1 MARIKLLKVPLS
13 LVFIVNNV
21 KYLSLLLLIF
31 FPNIY
36 IYIFFNIFLIPSSR
50 FQIDQNGNIWV
61 LSDRLP
67 TFMYA
72 RLDPEDYNFRI
83 LMGSA
88 KEAIRDT
95 VCSTNPSENS
105 PTTTVPS
112 EMFKNS
118 SCTNEIRSIFVF
130 AIALVVFLTRTS
142 IWKVLLN
149 LNPFNHDWIYL
160 YSIYFS
166 RLFPSL
172 ILRGIFRK
180 M

>member
-1 MARIKLLKVPLS
+1 MAQIKLLKNLPIAS
-13 LVFIVNNV
+13 FNNV
-21 KYLSLLLLIF
+21 KYLSLLLFIF

-36 IYIFFNIFLIPSSR
+36 IFNNISSW

-83 LMGSA
+83 LMGSV

-118 SCTNEIRSIFVF
+118 SCMNETRSILVF
-130 AIALVVFLTRTS
+130 AIALIVLLTRTS

-149 LNPFNHDWIYL
+149 LNPFNHDWMYL

-172 ILRGIFRK
+172 ILREIFRK

>member
-1 MARIKLLKVPLS
+1 MAQIKLLKNLPIAS
-13 LVFIVNNV
+13 FNNV
-21 KYLSLLLLIF
+21 KYLSLLLFIF

-36 IYIFFNIFLIPSSR
+36 IFNNISSW

-83 LMGSA
+83 LMGSV

-118 SCTNEIRSIFVF
+118 SCTNETRSILVF
-130 AIALVVFLTRTS
+130 AIALIVLLTRTS
-142 IWKVLLN
+142 IWKILLN
-149 LNPFNHDWIYL
+149 LNPFNHDWMYL

-172 ILRGIFRK
+172 ILREIFRK

>member
-1 MARIKLLKVPLS
+1 MAQIKLLKNLPIAS
-13 LVFIVNNV
+13 FNNV
-21 KYLSLLLLIF
+21 KYLSLLLFIF

-36 IYIFFNIFLIPSSR
+36 IFNNISSW

-83 LMGSA
+83 LMGSV

-112 EMFKNS
+112 EMFENS
-118 SCTNEIRSIFVF
+118 SCTNETRSILVF
-130 AIALVVFLTRTS
+130 AIALIVLLTRTS
-142 IWKVLLN
+142 IWKILLN
-149 LNPFNHDWIYL
+149 LNPFNHDWMYL

-172 ILRGIFRK
+172 ILREIFRK